1 MCCRKVCGETYLS
14 KLSTVTRK
22 SDTTTWLNSYFGKS
36 EIKPSRKT
44 NTHFEN
50 HFHHL
55 KKIHARLVIQKALFS
70 KNNNKYYNQRY
81 NSISTKSNKIVAS
94 HSPLSQS

>member
-1 MCCRKVCGETYLS
+1 MHCRKVRGETYLS

-22 SDTTTWLNSYFGKS
+22 SHTTTWLNSYLGKS
-36 EIKPSRKT
+36 EIKPNKKS

-55 KKIHARLVIQKALFS
+55 KKS
-70 KNNNKYYNQRY
+70 MP
-81 NSISTKSNKIVAS
+81 S
-94 HSPLSQS
+94 